1 MPGQE
6 GLPPS
11 LSQRRSA
18 PLTGTD
24 PSIEKYEDKL
34 IGLSA
39 PSIATLFRTLDL
51 RPVEPIL
58 NEAYSSRRRRPPYAP
73 AAMLRA
79 LIFQKMR
86 QIPSWRKLSKT
97 LRHEKSWL
105 SVLGLQRAPCHDSF
119 SAFTKRIG
127 PQRLY
132 KIFLTLQ
139 IQLRKD
145 YPSLG
150 RRIAIDS
157 TIVKGYSNPYKR
169 KESISD
175 PDARWGVKGKEL
187 NRPLHVFGYK
197 LQISCDADFGLPLD
211 YLVIPANTSD
221 SRLYY
226 ETLLRT
232 QSAGNRVE
240 VSIADAGY
248 DSKRNILL
256 TIKHGAIPI
265 IHLNPRRSKEK
276 RKRRADYLLPV
287 RRGSDEWN
295 RYYNMRS
302 SVERVFSRLRMELG
316 LEHLKLRSLQ
326 RVEIHFAMCLITMT
340 AIACTAATT
349 GYARLALCIEPWRY

>member
-1 MPGQE
+1 M
-6 GLPPS
+6 
-11 LSQRRSA
+11 
-18 PLTGTD
+18 TGTD
-24 PSIEKYEDKL
+24 PSPEKYENRL
-34 IGLSA
+34 IDLSA
-39 PSIATLFRTLDL
+39 PSIVTFFSALDL
-51 RPVEPIL
+51 KPAEAL
-58 NEAYSSRRRRPPYAP
+58 LKEAYSERRRRPAYPP

-86 QIPSWRKLSKT
+86 QIPSWRKLAKI
-97 LRHEKSWL
+97 LRHETSWL
-105 SVLGLQRAPCHDSF
+105 PVLGFQKAPCHDSF

-127 PQRLY
+127 PERLC

-139 IQLRKD
+139 LQLRKD
-145 YPSLG
+145 YLGLG
-150 RRIAIDS
+150 RRIAVDS

-169 KESISD
+169 KGSVSD
-175 PDARWGVKGKEL
+175 PDARWGVKGKKF
-187 NRPLHVFGYK
+187 NKPVHVFGYK
-197 LQISCDADFGLPLD
+197 LQISCDADFGIPLD
-211 YLVIPANTSD
+211 YLVVPANTSD

-232 QSAGNRVE
+232 QLAGNRVE

-256 TIKHGAIPI
+256 TIKHRAIPI
-265 IHLNPRRSKEK
+265 IHLNPRRSKDK

-326 RVEIHFAMCLITMT
+326 RAEVHFAICLITMT

-349 GYARLALCIEPWRY
+349 GYARLALCIEPWRYMG